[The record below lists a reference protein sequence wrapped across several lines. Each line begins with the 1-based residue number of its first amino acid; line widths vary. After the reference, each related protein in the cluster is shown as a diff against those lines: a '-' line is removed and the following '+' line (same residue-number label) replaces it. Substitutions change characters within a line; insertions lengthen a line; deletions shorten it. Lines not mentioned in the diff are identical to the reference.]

1 MNRPQFG
8 ESACEKTRRYMD
20 AYLSNE
26 LLVETTHDLLQH
38 FVDGI
43 GNRIRI
49 RVAPKEQLVRKPDC
63 FLIGSFFRLWTGIH
77 VPEIKRLLTS
87 PA

>member
-38 FVDGI
+38 LESCPECTAELAT
-43 GNRIRI
+43 RT
-49 RVAPKEQLVRKPDC
+49 
-63 FLIGSFFRLWTGIH
+63 RLRS
-77 VPEIKRLLTS
+77 RLKT
-87 PA
+87 AVKA